1 MGTEQEICDNQKFSE
16 KPVCKFLDGNH
27 HFIIPSYQRGYRW
40 DSKQVKDMLEDLCQF
55 ANDGNDKNNKYFLQ
69 PIVVKNT
76 ADGWEVLDGQQR
88 LTTMRLILQVFLN
101 DGYMTVAETSVFLPS
116 LYKIDYKSRPELN
129 FDNPIPSDNID
140 SYYLANAK
148 SEIESWMKDKLLK
161 KKTKTIG
168 AIKDCLFTEDNV
180 KKAYFIWYPVP
191 ETSDDESS
199 IKVFNRLNKGKI
211 SLTGSELIKA
221 LFIMDCN
228 RKITDDP
235 ESEKEANQ
243 HEEQLSMEW
252 AEMEQKFQDDNFWYF
267 LSNKE
272 EQTRIDLL
280 FDFVT
285 GKKKDDDSD
294 YSYRMFQ
301 NLYDYNLNQ
310 NSTELNTVWV
320 EKRDLAKKSTYTM
333 DDAWKAVKETFNRV
347 LSWYESNLYYHY
359 IGFLITRDK
368 LPLEIYNQLEEEKK
382 NAHKEWT
389 DDDTQHSLRYLIR
402 NEFKINGKL
411 LEESNID
418 GIEYESELA
427 RRLLLLFNIET
438 CIKTENQRFDF
449 AKFKKES
456 WDVEHIDSQNDA
468 TLQDFNERITW
479 MENVEK
485 CLKIEIQANIPEVEA
500 AKILEEECATLISR
514 FKERNQVEQNSYSEF
529 YKKINAHFGS
539 GDSSDA
545 NKDNISNLTL
555 LNSSTN
561 REYKDAPFMYKRQV
575 IIQKDK
581 DGKCFLPICTRNC
594 FLKYYTDSENDI
606 SQLDAMRW
614 NKTDKSNYLSA
625 LHTVLNPIFATKP
638 REEEND

>member
-1 MGTEQEICDNQKFSE
+1 MEPKIFDNQKFSE
-16 KPVCKFLDGNH
+16 KPVCKFLNGNH
-27 HFIIPSYQRGYRW
+27 NFIIPSYQRGYRW

-55 ANDGNDKNNKYFLQ
+55 ANDGNSNNNKYFLQ

-76 ADGWEVLDGQQR
+76 ADGWVVLDGQQR
-88 LTTMRLILQVFLN
+88 LTTMLLILQAFLN
-101 DGYMTVAETSVFLPS
+101 GGYMTLAETEVFSPS
-116 LYKIDYKSRPELN
+116 LYKIDYKTRPELN
-129 FDNPIPSDNID
+129 FDNPNPAENID

-148 SEIESWMKDKLLK
+148 SEIESWLKDKLSK
-161 KKTKTIG
+161 KMVKTIE
-168 AIKDCLFTEDNV
+168 AIKNCLFTDEEDI

-228 RKITDDP
+228 RKSDA
-235 ESEKEANQ
+235 ESEIKAKQ

-252 AEMEQKFQDDNFWYF
+252 AEMERKFQDDNFWYF

-285 GKKKDDDSD
+285 GKTNEDDSD

-301 NLYDYNLNQ
+301 NLYDYNLNPKT
-310 NSTELNTVWV
+310 TELNTIWK
-320 EKRDLAKKSTYTM
+320 EKKELSKKDSYTM

-359 IGFLITRDK
+359 VGFLITRDK

-382 NAHKEWT
+382 NTDKEWT
-389 DDDTQHSLRYLIR
+389 DDDTKHFLRVMIR

-411 LEESNID
+411 LEDSNID
-418 GIEYESELA
+418 VIEYDSELV

-479 MENVEK
+479 MENVDK
-485 CLKIEIQANIPEVEA
+485 CLKVEIKANISEVDK
-500 AKILEEECATLISR
+500 AKYLEEKCSSLIFR
-514 FKERNQVEQNSYSEF
+514 FKERNQVEQSTYSDF
-529 YKKINAHFGS
+529 YKEVNAHFGS
-539 GDSSDA
+539 GDSPEA

-581 DGKCFLPICTRNC
+581 NGKCFIPICTRNC
-594 FLKYYTDSENDI
+594 FLKYYTDVENDI

-625 LHTVLNPIFATKP
+625 LHTVLNPIFTT
-638 REEEND
+638 N